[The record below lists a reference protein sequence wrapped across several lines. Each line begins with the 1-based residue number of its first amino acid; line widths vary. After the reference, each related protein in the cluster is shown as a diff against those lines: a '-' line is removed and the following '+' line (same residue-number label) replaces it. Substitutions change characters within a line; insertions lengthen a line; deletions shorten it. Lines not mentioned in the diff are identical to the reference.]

1 MFAMAII
8 YLIVFIDYIFIYD
21 TIFIIIITNSIF
33 VIGYNKFIR
42 NYSLLY
48 RRIHFSKRR
57 SPEYQLEVGLFDQN
71 IPDF

>member
-1 MFAMAII
+1 MAII

-21 TIFIIIITNSIF
+21 TISINIINNSII
-33 VIGYNKFIR
+33 VINDNKFIR

-48 RRIHFSKRR
+48 RTIHFSKRR
-57 SPEYQLEVGLFDQN
+57 SPEYQLKQGLFDQN